1 MSQPQFYKAKE
12 VYGETYYQL
21 PKVLFSN
28 IKYKK
33 LSNDAKVAY
42 ALLKDRFNYSVQN
55 NWVDED
61 DNLYFIFTN
70 EELMEMLDSGNQ
82 KVIKIKKELQTS
94 ELLFQKRMG
103 VNKPNRLYLLRPVV
117 EATDVYVQ
125 NTPQTLATS
134 GSVKI
139 TLPEQPPRTLA
150 TSGSVKITLPENEPR
165 TLATSGSVKITLP
178 ENEPRTLATSGSVKI
193 THNQYKEYL
202 DTSLDNIKDT
212 QELDFS
218 SSNFSEAQL
227 KVQNQDLVKNSK
239 SFLKEGTHELFLS
252 EETINLL
259 QMWCNSPQQ
268 LRKMVGI
275 ILNAKNAVCKEN
287 EELGVFFVLEEEA
300 LQEKILN
307 TLRRYFNAIRTK
319 ENKIT
324 NYENYLFGSMKNMF
338 AEYWNNQSLKQRLN
352 SNETNKE
359 NLNMDDS
366 VWSNSNY
373 ENETSQNDLARLE
386 RIKLE
391 ALAKINSKAT

>member
-139 TLPEQPPRTLA
+139 TLPEQPPQ
-150 TSGSVKITLPENEPR
+150 

-252 EETINLL
+252 EEAINLL

-307 TLRRYFNAIRTK
+307 TLRRYFNAIRAK

-338 AEYWNNQSLKQRLN
+338 AEYWNNQALKQRLN

-391 ALAKINSKAT
+391 ALAKINSKPT

>member
-1 MSQPQFYKAKE
+1 MTKSNFKFYQPDD
-12 VYGETYYQL
+12 VYGTLFFQF
-21 PKVLFSN
+21 PKVLIYGDKYNKLSSDAKIAYMILKDKLEFSIKNEWIDEDNYIYFKYSN
-28 IKYKK
+28 I
-33 LSNDAKVAY
+33 
-42 ALLKDRFNYSVQN
+42 ALMQIFNYS
-55 NWVDED
+55 EK
-61 DNLYFIFTN
+61 T
-70 EELMEMLDSGNQ
+70 
-82 KVIKIKKELQTS
+82 VIKIKKELES
-94 ELLFQKRMG
+94 VDLLYQKRMG
-103 VNKPNRLYLLRPVV
+103 YNPKTKKNEANRLYLGEL
-117 EATDVYVQ
+117 ELSAEDVYKKEKRARDLATSGTVKSTVRSDTPQ
-125 NTPQTLATS
+125 TLATSGTVKSTARSNTPQTLATS
-134 GSVKI
+134 GTVKS
-139 TLPEQPPRTLA
+139 TAYL
-150 TSGSVKITLPENEPR
+150 
-165 TLATSGSVKITLP
+165 
-178 ENEPRTLATSGSVKI
+178 
-193 THNQYKEYL
+193 YKDIL

-227 KVQNQDLVKNSK
+227 KAQNQDLVKNSK

-252 EETINLL
+252 EEAIKLL

-307 TLRRYFNAIRTK
+307 TLRRYFNAIRAK

-338 AEYWNNQSLKQRLN
+338 AEYWNNQALKQRLN

-373 ENETSQNDLARLE
+373 ENETSQNDLDRLK

>member
-125 NTPQTLATS
+125 STPQTLDTS

-139 TLPEQPPRTLA
+139 TLPEQPPQTLD
-150 TSGSVKITLPENEPR
+150 TSGSVKITLPENEPQ
-165 TLATSGSVKITLP
+165 TLD
-178 ENEPRTLATSGSVKI
+178 TSGSVKI
-193 THNQYKEYL
+193 THNLYKEYL

-212 QELDFS
+212 QKLDFS
-218 SSNFSEAQL
+218 SSNFSAAQL
-227 KVQNQDLVKNSK
+227 KAQNQDLVKNSK
-239 SFLKEGTHELFLS
+239 SFLKDGTHELFLS
-252 EETINLL
+252 EEAINLL

-268 LRKMVGI
+268 FRKMVGI

-307 TLRRYFNAIRTK
+307 TLRRYFNAIRAK

-338 AEYWNNQSLKQRLN
+338 AEYWNNKALKQSLN

-366 VWSNSNY
+366 VWLNSNY
-373 ENETSQNDLARLE
+373 ENETSQDDLARLE
-386 RIKLE
+386 RVKLE

>member
-1 MSQPQFYKAKE
+1 MTKSNFKFYQPDD
-12 VYGETYYQL
+12 VYGTLFFQF
-21 PKVLFSN
+21 PKVL
-28 IKYKK
+28 IYGDKYNK
-33 LSNDAKVAY
+33 LSSDAKIAY
-42 ALLKDRFNYSVQN
+42 MLLKDKLEFSIKNEWIDEDNYIYFKYSNIALMQIFNYS
-55 NWVDED
+55 EK
-61 DNLYFIFTN
+61 T
-70 EELMEMLDSGNQ
+70 
-82 KVIKIKKELQTS
+82 VIKIKKELES
-94 ELLFQKRMG
+94 VDLLYQKRMG
-103 VNKPNRLYLLRPVV
+103 YNPKTKKNEANRLYLGEL
-117 EATDVYVQ
+117 ELSAEDVYKKEKRARDLATSGTVKSTVRSDNPQ
-125 NTPQTLATS
+125 TLATSGTVKSTVRSNTPQTLATS
-134 GSVKI
+134 GTVKS
-139 TLPEQPPRTLA
+139 TAYL
-150 TSGSVKITLPENEPR
+150 
-165 TLATSGSVKITLP
+165 
-178 ENEPRTLATSGSVKI
+178 
-193 THNQYKEYL
+193 YKDIL

-252 EETINLL
+252 DEAINLL

-307 TLRRYFNAIRTK
+307 SLRRYFNAIRTK

-338 AEYWNNQSLKQRLN
+338 AEYWNNQALKQRSN

>member
-1 MSQPQFYKAKE
+1 MTKSNFKFYQPDD
-12 VYGETYYQL
+12 VYGTLFFQF
-21 PKVLFSN
+21 PKVL
-28 IKYKK
+28 IYGDKYNK
-33 LSNDAKVAY
+33 LSSDAKIAY
-42 ALLKDRFNYSVQN
+42 MLLKDKLEFSIKNEWIDEDNYIYFKYSNIALMQIFNYS
-55 NWVDED
+55 EK
-61 DNLYFIFTN
+61 T
-70 EELMEMLDSGNQ
+70 
-82 KVIKIKKELQTS
+82 VIKIKKELES
-94 ELLFQKRMG
+94 VDLLYQKRMG
-103 VNKPNRLYLLRPVV
+103 YNPKTKKNEANRLYLGEL
-117 EATDVYVQ
+117 ELSAEDVYKKEKRARDLATSGTVKSTVRSDTPQ
-125 NTPQTLATS
+125 TLATSGTVKSTVRSNTPQTLATS
-134 GSVKI
+134 GTVKS
-139 TLPEQPPRTLA
+139 TAYL
-150 TSGSVKITLPENEPR
+150 
-165 TLATSGSVKITLP
+165 
-178 ENEPRTLATSGSVKI
+178 
-193 THNQYKEYL
+193 YKDIL

-287 EELGVFFVLEEEA
+287 EKLGVFFVLEEEA

-307 TLRRYFNAIRTK
+307 TLRRYFNAIRAK

-338 AEYWNNQSLKQRLN
+338 AEYWNNQALKQRLN

-373 ENETSQNDLARLE
+373 KNETSQNDLARLE

-391 ALAKINSKAT
+391 ALAKINSKPT

>member
-1 MSQPQFYKAKE
+1 MTKSNFKFYQPDD
-12 VYGETYYQL
+12 VYGTLFFQF
-21 PKVLFSN
+21 PKVL
-28 IKYKK
+28 IYGDKYNK
-33 LSNDAKVAY
+33 LSSDAKIAY
-42 ALLKDRFNYSVQN
+42 MLLKDKLEFSIKNEWIDEDNYIYFKYSNIALMQIFNYS
-55 NWVDED
+55 EK
-61 DNLYFIFTN
+61 T
-70 EELMEMLDSGNQ
+70 
-82 KVIKIKKELQTS
+82 VIKIKKELES
-94 ELLFQKRMG
+94 VDLLYQKRMG
-103 VNKPNRLYLLRPVV
+103 YNPKTKKNEANRLYLGEL
-117 EATDVYVQ
+117 ELSAEDVYKKEKRARDLATSGTVKSTVRSDTPQ
-125 NTPQTLATS
+125 TLATSGTVKSTVRSNTPQTLATS
-134 GSVKI
+134 GTVKS
-139 TLPEQPPRTLA
+139 TAYL
-150 TSGSVKITLPENEPR
+150 
-165 TLATSGSVKITLP
+165 
-178 ENEPRTLATSGSVKI
+178 
-193 THNQYKEYL
+193 YKDIL

-252 EETINLL
+252 EEAINLL

-287 EELGVFFVLEEEA
+287 EELGVFFFLEEKA

-307 TLRRYFNAIRTK
+307 TLRRYFNAIRAK

-338 AEYWNNQSLKQRLN
+338 AEYWNNQALKQRLN

-373 ENETSQNDLARLE
+373 KNETSQNDLARLE

-391 ALAKINSKAT
+391 ALAKINSKPT

>member
-1 MSQPQFYKAKE
+1 MTKSNFKFYQPDD
-12 VYGETYYQL
+12 VYGTLFFQF
-21 PKVLFSN
+21 PKVL
-28 IKYKK
+28 IYGDKYNK
-33 LSNDAKVAY
+33 LSSDAKIAY
-42 ALLKDRFNYSVQN
+42 MLLKDKLEFSIKNEWIDEDNYIYFKYSNIALMQIFNYS
-55 NWVDED
+55 EK
-61 DNLYFIFTN
+61 T
-70 EELMEMLDSGNQ
+70 
-82 KVIKIKKELQTS
+82 VIKIKKELES
-94 ELLFQKRMG
+94 VDLLYQKRMG
-103 VNKPNRLYLLRPVV
+103 YNPKTKKNEANRLYLGEL
-117 EATDVYVQ
+117 ELSAEDVYKKEKRARDLATSGTIKSTVRSDNPQ
-125 NTPQTLATS
+125 TLATSGTVKSTVRSNTPQTLATS
-134 GSVKI
+134 GTVKS
-139 TLPEQPPRTLA
+139 TAYL
-150 TSGSVKITLPENEPR
+150 
-165 TLATSGSVKITLP
+165 
-178 ENEPRTLATSGSVKI
+178 
-193 THNQYKEYL
+193 YKDIL

-218 SSNFSEAQL
+218 SSNFSEDQL
-227 KVQNQDLVKNSK
+227 KAQNQDLVKNSK

-252 EETINLL
+252 EEAINLL

-338 AEYWNNQSLKQRLN
+338 AEYWNNQALKQRLN

-366 VWSNSNY
+366 VWFNSNY

>member
-1 MSQPQFYKAKE
+1 MTKSNFKFYQPDD
-12 VYGETYYQL
+12 VYGTLFFQF
-21 PKVLFSN
+21 PKVL
-28 IKYKK
+28 IYGDKYNK
-33 LSNDAKVAY
+33 LSSDAKIAY
-42 ALLKDRFNYSVQN
+42 MLLKDKLEFSIKNEWIDEDNYIYFKYSNIALMQIFNYS
-55 NWVDED
+55 EK
-61 DNLYFIFTN
+61 T
-70 EELMEMLDSGNQ
+70 
-82 KVIKIKKELQTS
+82 VIKIKKELES
-94 ELLFQKRMG
+94 VDLLYQKRMG
-103 VNKPNRLYLLRPVV
+103 YNPKTKKIEANRLYLGEL
-117 EATDVYVQ
+117 ELSAEDVYKKEKRARDLATSGTVKSTVRSDTPQ
-125 NTPQTLATS
+125 TLATSGTVKSTVRSNTPQTLATS
-134 GSVKI
+134 GTVKS
-139 TLPEQPPRTLA
+139 TAYL
-150 TSGSVKITLPENEPR
+150 
-165 TLATSGSVKITLP
+165 
-178 ENEPRTLATSGSVKI
+178 
-193 THNQYKEYL
+193 YKDIL

-252 EETINLL
+252 DEAINLL
-259 QMWCNSPQQ
+259 QIWCNSPQQ

-307 TLRRYFNAIRTK
+307 TLRRYFNTIRTK

-338 AEYWNNQSLKQRLN
+338 AEYWNNQALKQRLN

-366 VWSNSNY
+366 VWFHSNY

>member
-1 MSQPQFYKAKE
+1 MTKSNFKFYQPDD
-12 VYGETYYQL
+12 VYGTLFFQF
-21 PKVLFSN
+21 PKVL
-28 IKYKK
+28 IYGDKYNK
-33 LSNDAKVAY
+33 LSSDAKIAY
-42 ALLKDRFNYSVQN
+42 MLLKDKLEFSIKNEWIDEDNYIYFKYSNIALMQIFNYS
-55 NWVDED
+55 EK
-61 DNLYFIFTN
+61 T
-70 EELMEMLDSGNQ
+70 
-82 KVIKIKKELQTS
+82 VIKIKKELES
-94 ELLFQKRMG
+94 VDLLYQKRMG
-103 VNKPNRLYLLRPVV
+103 YNPKTKKNEANRLYLGEL
-117 EATDVYVQ
+117 ELSAEDVYKKEKRARDLATSGTVKSTVRSDNPQ
-125 NTPQTLATS
+125 TLATSGTVKSTARSNTPQTLATS
-134 GSVKI
+134 GTVKS
-139 TLPEQPPRTLA
+139 TAYL
-150 TSGSVKITLPENEPR
+150 
-165 TLATSGSVKITLP
+165 
-178 ENEPRTLATSGSVKI
+178 
-193 THNQYKEYL
+193 YKDIL

-252 EETINLL
+252 EEAINLL

-338 AEYWNNQSLKQRLN
+338 AEYWNNQALKQRLN

>member
-55 NWVDED
+55 NWVDEE

-70 EELMEMLDSGNQ
+70 EELMEMLKSGNQ

-125 NTPQTLATS
+125 TSVQTL
-134 GSVKI
+134 G
-139 TLPEQPPRTLA
+139 
-150 TSGSVKITLPENEPR
+150 TSGSVKITLPENDPK
-165 TLATSGSVKITLP
+165 TLGKSGSVKTTLP
-178 ENEPRTLATSGSVKI
+178 ENDPKTPGTSGSVKI
-193 THNQYKEYL
+193 THNLYKDSL

-212 QELDFS
+212 EKLDFS

-227 KVQNQDLVKNSK
+227 KTQNQDLVKNSK
-239 SFLKEGTHELFLS
+239 YFLKEGTHELFLS
-252 EETINLL
+252 EEAINLL

-268 LRKMVGI
+268 LRKMISI

-287 EELGVFFVLEEEA
+287 EELGVFFILEEEA

-307 TLRRYFNAIRTK
+307 TLRRYFNAIRSTEK
-319 ENKIT
+319 KIT
-324 NYENYLFGSMKNMF
+324 NHENYLFGSMKNMF
-338 AEYWNNQSLKQRLN
+338 NEYWNEQSFEEFFSK
-352 SNETNKE
+352 K
-359 NLNMDDS
+359 
-366 VWSNSNY
+366 
-373 ENETSQNDLARLE
+373 
-386 RIKLE
+386 
-391 ALAKINSKAT
+391 KISEK

>member
-1 MSQPQFYKAKE
+1 MTKSNFKFYQPDD
-12 VYGETYYQL
+12 VYGTLFFQF
-21 PKVLFSN
+21 PKVL
-28 IKYKK
+28 IYGDKYNK
-33 LSNDAKVAY
+33 LSSDAKIAY
-42 ALLKDRFNYSVQN
+42 MLLKDKLEFSIKNEWIDEDNYIYFKYSNIALMQIFNYS
-55 NWVDED
+55 EK
-61 DNLYFIFTN
+61 T
-70 EELMEMLDSGNQ
+70 
-82 KVIKIKKELQTS
+82 VIKIKKELES
-94 ELLFQKRMG
+94 VDLLYQKRMG
-103 VNKPNRLYLLRPVV
+103 YNPKTKKNEANRLYLGEL
-117 EATDVYVQ
+117 ELSAEDVYKKEKRARDLATSGTVKSTVRSDNPQ
-125 NTPQTLATS
+125 TLATSGTVKSTVRSNTPQTLATS
-134 GSVKI
+134 GTVKS
-139 TLPEQPPRTLA
+139 TAYL
-150 TSGSVKITLPENEPR
+150 
-165 TLATSGSVKITLP
+165 
-178 ENEPRTLATSGSVKI
+178 
-193 THNQYKEYL
+193 YKDIL

-239 SFLKEGTHELFLS
+239 SFLKEGAHELFLS
-252 EETINLL
+252 DEAINLL

-287 EELGVFFVLEEEA
+287 EELGVFFVLEEEV

-307 TLRRYFNAIRTK
+307 TLRCYFNAIRTK
-319 ENKIT
+319 ENEIT
-324 NYENYLFGSMKNMF
+324 NYENYLFGSMKNIF
-338 AEYWNNQSLKQRLN
+338 AEYWNNQALKQRLN

-359 NLNMDDS
+359 NLNVDDS

>member
-139 TLPEQPPRTLA
+139 TLPEQP
-150 TSGSVKITLPENEPR
+150 PR

-373 ENETSQNDLARLE
+373 KNETSQIDLARLE

-391 ALAKINSKAT
+391 ALAKINSKPT

>member
-1 MSQPQFYKAKE
+1 MTKSNFKFYQPDD
-12 VYGETYYQL
+12 VYGTLFFQF
-21 PKVLFSN
+21 PKVL
-28 IKYKK
+28 IYGDKYNK
-33 LSNDAKVAY
+33 LSSDAKIAY
-42 ALLKDRFNYSVQN
+42 MLLKDKLEFSIKNEWIDEDNYIYFKYSNIALMQIFNYS
-55 NWVDED
+55 EK
-61 DNLYFIFTN
+61 T
-70 EELMEMLDSGNQ
+70 
-82 KVIKIKKELQTS
+82 VIKIKKELES
-94 ELLFQKRMG
+94 VDLLYQKRMG
-103 VNKPNRLYLLRPVV
+103 YNPKTKKNEANRLYLGELELSAEDMYKKEKRARDL
-117 EATDVYVQ
+117 ATSGTVKSTVRS

-134 GSVKI
+134 GTVKS
-139 TLPEQPPRTLA
+139 TAYL
-150 TSGSVKITLPENEPR
+150 
-165 TLATSGSVKITLP
+165 
-178 ENEPRTLATSGSVKI
+178 
-193 THNQYKEYL
+193 YKDIL

-252 EETINLL
+252 DEAINLL

-287 EELGVFFVLEEEA
+287 EELGVFFFLEEKA

-338 AEYWNNQSLKQRLN
+338 AEYWNNQALKQRLN

>member
-1 MSQPQFYKAKE
+1 MTKSNFKFYQPDD
-12 VYGETYYQL
+12 VYGTLFFQF
-21 PKVLFSN
+21 PKVL
-28 IKYKK
+28 IYGDKYNK
-33 LSNDAKVAY
+33 LSSDAKIAY
-42 ALLKDRFNYSVQN
+42 MLLKDKLEFSIKNEWIDEDNYIYFKYSNIALMQIFNYS
-55 NWVDED
+55 EK
-61 DNLYFIFTN
+61 T
-70 EELMEMLDSGNQ
+70 
-82 KVIKIKKELQTS
+82 VIKIKKELES
-94 ELLFQKRMG
+94 VDLLYQKRMG
-103 VNKPNRLYLLRPVV
+103 YNPKTKKNEANRLYLGEL
-117 EATDVYVQ
+117 ELSAEDVYKKEKRARDLATSGTVKSTVRSDTPQ
-125 NTPQTLATS
+125 TLATSGTVKSTVRSNTPQTLATS
-134 GSVKI
+134 GTVKS
-139 TLPEQPPRTLA
+139 TAYL
-150 TSGSVKITLPENEPR
+150 
-165 TLATSGSVKITLP
+165 
-178 ENEPRTLATSGSVKI
+178 
-193 THNQYKEYL
+193 YKDIL

-252 EETINLL
+252 DEAINLL
-259 QMWCNSPQQ
+259 QIWCNSPQQ

-307 TLRRYFNAIRTK
+307 TLRRYFNTIRTK

-338 AEYWNNQSLKQRLN
+338 AEYWNNQALKQRLN

-366 VWSNSNY
+366 VWFHSNY

>member
-1 MSQPQFYKAKE
+1 MTKSNFKFYQPDD
-12 VYGETYYQL
+12 VYGTLFFQF
-21 PKVLFSN
+21 PKVL
-28 IKYKK
+28 IYGDKYNK
-33 LSNDAKVAY
+33 LSSDAKIAY
-42 ALLKDRFNYSVQN
+42 MLLKDKLEFSIKNEWIDEDNYIYFKYSNIALMQIFNYS
-55 NWVDED
+55 EK
-61 DNLYFIFTN
+61 T
-70 EELMEMLDSGNQ
+70 
-82 KVIKIKKELQTS
+82 VIKIKKELES
-94 ELLFQKRMG
+94 VDLLYQKRMG
-103 VNKPNRLYLLRPVV
+103 YNPKTKKNEANRLYLGEL
-117 EATDVYVQ
+117 ELSAEDVYKKEKRTRDLATSGTVKSTVRSD
-125 NTPQTLATS
+125 TPQTLATS
-134 GSVKI
+134 GTVKS
-139 TLPEQPPRTLA
+139 TAYL
-150 TSGSVKITLPENEPR
+150 
-165 TLATSGSVKITLP
+165 
-178 ENEPRTLATSGSVKI
+178 
-193 THNQYKEYL
+193 YKDIL

-252 EETINLL
+252 DEAINLL

-287 EELGVFFVLEEEA
+287 EELGVFFVLEEEV

-319 ENKIT
+319 ENEIT

-338 AEYWNNQSLKQRLN
+338 AEYWNNQALKQRLN

-373 ENETSQNDLARLE
+373 ENETNQNDLARLE

>member
-1 MSQPQFYKAKE
+1 MTKSNFKFYQPDD
-12 VYGETYYQL
+12 VYGTLFFQF
-21 PKVLFSN
+21 PKVL
-28 IKYKK
+28 IYGDKYNK
-33 LSNDAKVAY
+33 LSSDAKIAY
-42 ALLKDRFNYSVQN
+42 MLLKDKLEFSIKNEWIDEDNYIYFKYSNIALMQIFNYS
-55 NWVDED
+55 EK
-61 DNLYFIFTN
+61 T
-70 EELMEMLDSGNQ
+70 
-82 KVIKIKKELQTS
+82 VIKIKKELES
-94 ELLFQKRMG
+94 VDLLYQKRMSY
-103 VNKPNRLYLLRPVV
+103 NPKTKKNEANRLYLGEL
-117 EATDVYVQ
+117 ELSAEDVYKKEKRARDLATSGTVKSTVRSD
-125 NTPQTLATS
+125 TPQTLATS
-134 GSVKI
+134 GTVKSTVRSN
-139 TLPEQPPRTLA
+139 TLQTLA
-150 TSGSVKITLPENEPR
+150 TSGTVKSTAYL
-165 TLATSGSVKITLP
+165 
-178 ENEPRTLATSGSVKI
+178 
-193 THNQYKEYL
+193 YKDIL

-252 EETINLL
+252 EEAINLL

-268 LRKMVGI
+268 LRKMIGI

-307 TLRRYFNAIRTK
+307 TLRRYFNVIRAK

-338 AEYWNNQSLKQRLN
+338 AEYWNNQALKQRLN

>member
-1 MSQPQFYKAKE
+1 MTKSNFKFYQPDD
-12 VYGETYYQL
+12 VYGTLFFQF
-21 PKVLFSN
+21 PKVL
-28 IKYKK
+28 IYGDKYNK
-33 LSNDAKVAY
+33 LSSDAKIAY
-42 ALLKDRFNYSVQN
+42 MLLKDKLEFSIKNEWIDEDNYIYFKYSNIALMQIFNYS
-55 NWVDED
+55 EK
-61 DNLYFIFTN
+61 T
-70 EELMEMLDSGNQ
+70 
-82 KVIKIKKELQTS
+82 VIKIKKELES
-94 ELLFQKRMG
+94 VDLLYQKRMG
-103 VNKPNRLYLLRPVV
+103 YNPKTKKIEANRLYLGEL
-117 EATDVYVQ
+117 ELSAEDVYKKEKRARDLATSGTVKSTVRSDNPQ
-125 NTPQTLATS
+125 TLATSGTVKSTVRSNTPQTLATS
-134 GSVKI
+134 GTVKS
-139 TLPEQPPRTLA
+139 TAYL
-150 TSGSVKITLPENEPR
+150 
-165 TLATSGSVKITLP
+165 
-178 ENEPRTLATSGSVKI
+178 
-193 THNQYKEYL
+193 YKDIL

-252 EETINLL
+252 EEAINLL

-338 AEYWNNQSLKQRLN
+338 AEYWNNQALKQRSN

-391 ALAKINSKAT
+391 ALAKINSK

>member
-1 MSQPQFYKAKE
+1 MTKSNFKFYQPDD
-12 VYGETYYQL
+12 VYGTLFFQF
-21 PKVLFSN
+21 PKVL
-28 IKYKK
+28 IYGDKYNK
-33 LSNDAKVAY
+33 LSSDAKIAY
-42 ALLKDRFNYSVQN
+42 MLLKDKLEFSIKNEWIDEDNYIYFKYSNIALMQIFNYS
-55 NWVDED
+55 EK
-61 DNLYFIFTN
+61 T
-70 EELMEMLDSGNQ
+70 
-82 KVIKIKKELQTS
+82 VIKIKKELES
-94 ELLFQKRMG
+94 VDLLYQKRMG
-103 VNKPNRLYLLRPVV
+103 YNPKTKKNEANRLYLGEL
-117 EATDVYVQ
+117 ELSAEDVY
-125 NTPQTLATS
+125 NKEKRARDLATS
-134 GSVKI
+134 GTVKS
-139 TLPEQPPRTLA
+139 TAYL
-150 TSGSVKITLPENEPR
+150 
-165 TLATSGSVKITLP
+165 
-178 ENEPRTLATSGSVKI
+178 
-193 THNQYKEYL
+193 YKDIL

-218 SSNFSEAQL
+218 SSNFSEDQL
-227 KVQNQDLVKNSK
+227 KAQNQDLVKNSK

-252 EETINLL
+252 EEAINLL

-338 AEYWNNQSLKQRLN
+338 AEYWNNQALKQRLN

>member
-1 MSQPQFYKAKE
+1 MTKSNFKFYQPDD
-12 VYGETYYQL
+12 VYGTLFFQF
-21 PKVLFSN
+21 PKVL
-28 IKYKK
+28 IYGDKYNK
-33 LSNDAKVAY
+33 LSSDAKIAY
-42 ALLKDRFNYSVQN
+42 MLLKDKLEFSIKNEWIDEDNYIYFKYSNIALMQIFNYS
-55 NWVDED
+55 EK
-61 DNLYFIFTN
+61 T
-70 EELMEMLDSGNQ
+70 
-82 KVIKIKKELQTS
+82 VIKIKKELES
-94 ELLFQKRMG
+94 VDLLYQKRMG
-103 VNKPNRLYLLRPVV
+103 YNPKTKKNEANRLYLGEL
-117 EATDVYVQ
+117 ELSAEDVYKKEKRARDLATSGTVKSTVRSDTPQ
-125 NTPQTLATS
+125 TLATSGTVKSTVRSNTPQTLATS
-134 GSVKI
+134 GTVKS
-139 TLPEQPPRTLA
+139 TAYL
-150 TSGSVKITLPENEPR
+150 
-165 TLATSGSVKITLP
+165 
-178 ENEPRTLATSGSVKI
+178 
-193 THNQYKEYL
+193 YKDIL

-212 QELDFS
+212 QVLDFS

-338 AEYWNNQSLKQRLN
+338 AEYWNNQALKQRLN

-373 ENETSQNDLARLE
+373 KNETSQIDLARLE

-391 ALAKINSKAT
+391 ALAKINSKPT

>member
-1 MSQPQFYKAKE
+1 MTKSNFKFYQPDD
-12 VYGETYYQL
+12 VYGTLFFQF
-21 PKVLFSN
+21 PKVL
-28 IKYKK
+28 IYGDKYNK
-33 LSNDAKVAY
+33 LSSDAKIAY
-42 ALLKDRFNYSVQN
+42 MLLKDKLEFSIKNEWIDEDNYIYFKYSNIALMQIFNYS
-55 NWVDED
+55 EK
-61 DNLYFIFTN
+61 T
-70 EELMEMLDSGNQ
+70 
-82 KVIKIKKELQTS
+82 VIKIKKELES
-94 ELLFQKRMG
+94 VDLLYQKRMG
-103 VNKPNRLYLLRPVV
+103 YNPKTKKNEANRLYLGEL
-117 EATDVYVQ
+117 ELSAEDVYKKEKRARDLATSGTVKSTVRSDTPQ
-125 NTPQTLATS
+125 TLATSGTVKSTVRSNTPQTLATS
-134 GSVKI
+134 GTVKS
-139 TLPEQPPRTLA
+139 TAYL
-150 TSGSVKITLPENEPR
+150 
-165 TLATSGSVKITLP
+165 
-178 ENEPRTLATSGSVKI
+178 
-193 THNQYKEYL
+193 YKDIL

-252 EETINLL
+252 DEAINLL

-287 EELGVFFVLEEEA
+287 EELGVFFVLEEEV

-319 ENKIT
+319 ENEIT

-338 AEYWNNQSLKQRLN
+338 AEYWNNQALKQRLN

-373 ENETSQNDLARLE
+373 ENETNQNDLARLE

-391 ALAKINSKAT
+391 ALAKINSKPT

>member
-150 TSGSVKITLPENEPR
+150 TSGC
-165 TLATSGSVKITLP
+165 VKITLP

-252 EETINLL
+252 EEAINLL

-307 TLRRYFNAIRTK
+307 TLRRYFNAIRAK

-338 AEYWNNQSLKQRLN
+338 AEYWNNQALKQRLN

>member
-1 MSQPQFYKAKE
+1 MTKSNFKFYQPDD
-12 VYGETYYQL
+12 VYGTLFFQF
-21 PKVLFSN
+21 PKVL
-28 IKYKK
+28 IYGDKYNK
-33 LSNDAKVAY
+33 LSSDAKIAY
-42 ALLKDRFNYSVQN
+42 MLLKDKLEFSIKNEWIDEDNYIYFKYSNIALMQIFNYS
-55 NWVDED
+55 EK
-61 DNLYFIFTN
+61 T
-70 EELMEMLDSGNQ
+70 
-82 KVIKIKKELQTS
+82 VIKIKKELES
-94 ELLFQKRMG
+94 VDLLYQKRMG
-103 VNKPNRLYLLRPVV
+103 YNPKTKKNEANRLYLGEL
-117 EATDVYVQ
+117 ELSAEDVYKKEKRARDLATSGTVKSTVRSDTPQ
-125 NTPQTLATS
+125 TLATSGTVKSTVRSNTPQTLATS
-134 GSVKI
+134 GTVKS
-139 TLPEQPPRTLA
+139 TAYL
-150 TSGSVKITLPENEPR
+150 
-165 TLATSGSVKITLP
+165 
-178 ENEPRTLATSGSVKI
+178 
-193 THNQYKEYL
+193 YKDIL

-252 EETINLL
+252 DEAINLL

-307 TLRRYFNAIRTK
+307 TLRRYFNTIRTK

-338 AEYWNNQSLKQRLN
+338 AEYWNNQALKQRLN

-366 VWSNSNY
+366 VWFHSNY

>member
-1 MSQPQFYKAKE
+1 MTKSNFKFYQPDD
-12 VYGETYYQL
+12 VYGTLFFQF
-21 PKVLFSN
+21 PKVL
-28 IKYKK
+28 IYGDKYNK
-33 LSNDAKVAY
+33 LSSDAKIAY
-42 ALLKDRFNYSVQN
+42 MLLKDKLEFSIKNEWIDEDNYIYFKYSNIALMQIFNYS
-55 NWVDED
+55 EK
-61 DNLYFIFTN
+61 T
-70 EELMEMLDSGNQ
+70 
-82 KVIKIKKELQTS
+82 VIKIKKELES
-94 ELLFQKRMG
+94 VDLLYQKRMG
-103 VNKPNRLYLLRPVV
+103 YNPKTKKNEANRLYLGELELSAEDMYKKEKRARDL
-117 EATDVYVQ
+117 ATSGTVKSTVRSDNPQTLATSGTVKSTVRS

-134 GSVKI
+134 GTVKS
-139 TLPEQPPRTLA
+139 TAYL
-150 TSGSVKITLPENEPR
+150 
-165 TLATSGSVKITLP
+165 
-178 ENEPRTLATSGSVKI
+178 
-193 THNQYKEYL
+193 YKDIL

-252 EETINLL
+252 DEAINLL

-287 EELGVFFVLEEEA
+287 EELGVFFFLEEKA

-338 AEYWNNQSLKQRLN
+338 AEYWNNQALKQRLN

>member
-1 MSQPQFYKAKE
+1 MTKSNFKFYQPDD
-12 VYGETYYQL
+12 VYGTLFFQF
-21 PKVLFSN
+21 PKVL
-28 IKYKK
+28 IYGDKYNK
-33 LSNDAKVAY
+33 LSSDAKIAY
-42 ALLKDRFNYSVQN
+42 MLLKDKLEFSIKNEWIDEDNYIYFKYSNIALMQIFNYS
-55 NWVDED
+55 EK
-61 DNLYFIFTN
+61 T
-70 EELMEMLDSGNQ
+70 
-82 KVIKIKKELQTS
+82 VIKIKKELES
-94 ELLFQKRMG
+94 VDLLYQKRMG
-103 VNKPNRLYLLRPVV
+103 YNPKTKINEANRLYLGEL
-117 EATDVYVQ
+117 ELSAEDVYKKEKRARDLATSGTVKSTVRSDTPQ
-125 NTPQTLATS
+125 TLATSGTVKSTVRSNTPQTLATS
-134 GSVKI
+134 GTVKS
-139 TLPEQPPRTLA
+139 TAYL
-150 TSGSVKITLPENEPR
+150 
-165 TLATSGSVKITLP
+165 
-178 ENEPRTLATSGSVKI
+178 
-193 THNQYKEYL
+193 YKDIL

-227 KVQNQDLVKNSK
+227 KSQNQDLVKNSK

-252 EETINLL
+252 EEAINLL

-307 TLRRYFNAIRTK
+307 TLRRYFNTIRTK

-338 AEYWNNQSLKQRLN
+338 AEYWNNQALKQRLN

-373 ENETSQNDLARLE
+373 ENETSKNDLARLE

>member
-139 TLPEQPPRTLA
+139 TLPEQPSRTLA

-165 TLATSGSVKITLP
+165 TLP
-178 ENEPRTLATSGSVKI
+178 TSGSVKI

-227 KVQNQDLVKNSK
+227 KSQNQDLVKNSK

-252 EETINLL
+252 EEAINLL

-338 AEYWNNQSLKQRLN
+338 AEYWNNQALKQRSN

>member
-139 TLPEQPPRTLA
+139 TLPEQPPQ
-150 TSGSVKITLPENEPR
+150 

-252 EETINLL
+252 EEAINLL

-338 AEYWNNQSLKQRLN
+338 AEYWNNQALKQRLN

-373 ENETSQNDLARLE
+373 ENETNQNDFARLE

>member
-139 TLPEQPPRTLA
+139 TLPEQPPQ
-150 TSGSVKITLPENEPR
+150 

-252 EETINLL
+252 EEAINLL

-338 AEYWNNQSLKQRLN
+338 AEYWNNQALKQRLN

>member
-1 MSQPQFYKAKE
+1 MTKSNFKFYQPDD
-12 VYGETYYQL
+12 VYGTLFFQF
-21 PKVLFSN
+21 PKVL
-28 IKYKK
+28 IYGDKYNK
-33 LSNDAKVAY
+33 LSSDAKIAY
-42 ALLKDRFNYSVQN
+42 MLLKDKLEFSIKNEWIDEDNYIYFKYSNIALMQIFNYS
-55 NWVDED
+55 EK
-61 DNLYFIFTN
+61 T
-70 EELMEMLDSGNQ
+70 
-82 KVIKIKKELQTS
+82 VIKIKKELES
-94 ELLFQKRMG
+94 VDLLYQKRMG
-103 VNKPNRLYLLRPVV
+103 YNPKTKKNEANRLYLGEL
-117 EATDVYVQ
+117 ELSAEDVYKKEKRARDLATSGTVKSTVRSDNPQ
-125 NTPQTLATS
+125 TLATSGTVKSTARSNTPQTLATS
-134 GSVKI
+134 GTVKS
-139 TLPEQPPRTLA
+139 TAYL
-150 TSGSVKITLPENEPR
+150 
-165 TLATSGSVKITLP
+165 
-178 ENEPRTLATSGSVKI
+178 
-193 THNQYKEYL
+193 YKDIL

-252 EETINLL
+252 EEAINLL

-338 AEYWNNQSLKQRLN
+338 AEYWNNQALKQRLN

-373 ENETSQNDLARLE
+373 ENETSQNDLDRLE

>member
-150 TSGSVKITLPENEPR
+150 K
-165 TLATSGSVKITLP
+165 SGSVKITLP

-287 EELGVFFVLEEEA
+287 EKLGVFFVLEEEA

-307 TLRRYFNAIRTK
+307 TLRRYFNAIRAK

-338 AEYWNNQSLKQRLN
+338 AEYWNNQALKQRLN

-373 ENETSQNDLARLE
+373 KNETSQNDLARLE

>member
-1 MSQPQFYKAKE
+1 MTKSNFKFYQPDD
-12 VYGETYYQL
+12 VYGTLFFQF
-21 PKVLFSN
+21 PKVL
-28 IKYKK
+28 IYGDKYNK
-33 LSNDAKVAY
+33 LSSDAKIAY
-42 ALLKDRFNYSVQN
+42 MLLKDKLEFSIKNEWIDEDNYIYFKYSNIALMQIFNYS
-55 NWVDED
+55 EK
-61 DNLYFIFTN
+61 T
-70 EELMEMLDSGNQ
+70 
-82 KVIKIKKELQTS
+82 VIKIKKELES
-94 ELLFQKRMG
+94 VDLLYQKRMG
-103 VNKPNRLYLLRPVV
+103 YNPKTKKNEANRLYLGEL
-117 EATDVYVQ
+117 ELSAEDVYKKEKRARDLATSGTVKSTVRSDKPQ
-125 NTPQTLATS
+125 TLATSGTVKSTVRSNTPQTLATS
-134 GSVKI
+134 GTVKS
-139 TLPEQPPRTLA
+139 TAYL
-150 TSGSVKITLPENEPR
+150 
-165 TLATSGSVKITLP
+165 
-178 ENEPRTLATSGSVKI
+178 
-193 THNQYKEYL
+193 YKDIL

-252 EETINLL
+252 EEAINLL

-307 TLRRYFNAIRTK
+307 SLRRYFNAIRTK

-338 AEYWNNQSLKQRLN
+338 AEYWNNQALKQRLN

-373 ENETSQNDLARLE
+373 ENETSQNVLARLE

>member
-125 NTPQTLATS
+125 NTPQTLS
-134 GSVKI
+134 
-139 TLPEQPPRTLA
+139 
-150 TSGSVKITLPENEPR
+150 
-165 TLATSGSVKITLP
+165 
-178 ENEPRTLATSGSVKI
+178 TSGSVKI

-227 KVQNQDLVKNSK
+227 KIQNQDLVKNSK

-252 EETINLL
+252 EEAINLL

-287 EELGVFFVLEEEA
+287 EELGVFFFLEEKA

-338 AEYWNNQSLKQRLN
+338 AEYWNNQALKQRLN

>member
-1 MSQPQFYKAKE
+1 MTKSNFKFYQPDD
-12 VYGETYYQL
+12 VYGTLFFQF
-21 PKVLFSN
+21 PKIL
-28 IKYKK
+28 IYGDKYNK
-33 LSNDAKVAY
+33 LSSDAKIAY
-42 ALLKDRFNYSVQN
+42 MLLKDKLEFSIKNEWIDEDNYIYFKYSNIALMQIFNYS
-55 NWVDED
+55 EK
-61 DNLYFIFTN
+61 T
-70 EELMEMLDSGNQ
+70 
-82 KVIKIKKELQTS
+82 VIKIKKELES
-94 ELLFQKRMG
+94 VDLLYQKRMG
-103 VNKPNRLYLLRPVV
+103 YNPKTKKNEANRLYLGEL
-117 EATDVYVQ
+117 ELSAEDVYKKEKRARDLATSGTVKSTVRSDTPQ
-125 NTPQTLATS
+125 TLATSGTVKSTVRSNTPQTLATS
-134 GSVKI
+134 GTVKS
-139 TLPEQPPRTLA
+139 TAYL
-150 TSGSVKITLPENEPR
+150 
-165 TLATSGSVKITLP
+165 
-178 ENEPRTLATSGSVKI
+178 
-193 THNQYKEYL
+193 YKDIL

-218 SSNFSEAQL
+218 SYNFSEAQL

-252 EETINLL
+252 EEAINLL

-307 TLRRYFNAIRTK
+307 TLRRYFNAIRAK

-338 AEYWNNQSLKQRLN
+338 AEYWNNQALKQRLN

>member
-1 MSQPQFYKAKE
+1 MTKSNFKFYQPDD
-12 VYGETYYQL
+12 VYGTLFFQF
-21 PKVLFSN
+21 PKVL
-28 IKYKK
+28 IYGDKYNK
-33 LSNDAKVAY
+33 LSSDAKIAY
-42 ALLKDRFNYSVQN
+42 MLLKDKLEFSIKNEWIDEDNYIYFKYSNIALMQIFNYS
-55 NWVDED
+55 EK
-61 DNLYFIFTN
+61 T
-70 EELMEMLDSGNQ
+70 
-82 KVIKIKKELQTS
+82 VIKIKKELES
-94 ELLFQKRMG
+94 VDLLYQKRMG
-103 VNKPNRLYLLRPVV
+103 YNPKTKKNEANRLYLGEL
-117 EATDVYVQ
+117 ELSAEDVYKKEKRARDLATSGTVKSTVRSDTPQ
-125 NTPQTLATS
+125 TLATSGTVKSTVRSNTPQTLATS
-134 GSVKI
+134 GTVKS
-139 TLPEQPPRTLA
+139 TAYL
-150 TSGSVKITLPENEPR
+150 
-165 TLATSGSVKITLP
+165 
-178 ENEPRTLATSGSVKI
+178 
-193 THNQYKEYL
+193 YKDIL

-373 ENETSQNDLARLE
+373 KNETSQNDLARLE

-391 ALAKINSKAT
+391 ALAKINSKPT

>member
-1 MSQPQFYKAKE
+1 MTKSNFKFYQPDD
-12 VYGETYYQL
+12 VYGTLFFQF
-21 PKVLFSN
+21 PKVL
-28 IKYKK
+28 IYGDKYNK
-33 LSNDAKVAY
+33 LSSDAKIAY
-42 ALLKDRFNYSVQN
+42 MLLKDKLEFSIKNEWIDEDNYIYFKYSNIALMQIFNYS
-55 NWVDED
+55 EK
-61 DNLYFIFTN
+61 T
-70 EELMEMLDSGNQ
+70 
-82 KVIKIKKELQTS
+82 VIKIKKELES
-94 ELLFQKRMG
+94 VDLLYQKRMG
-103 VNKPNRLYLLRPVV
+103 YNPKTKKNEANRLYLGEL
-117 EATDVYVQ
+117 ELSAEDVYKKEKRARALATSGTVKSTVRSDTPQ
-125 NTPQTLATS
+125 TLATSGTVKSTVRSNTPQTLATS
-134 GSVKI
+134 GTVKS
-139 TLPEQPPRTLA
+139 TAYL
-150 TSGSVKITLPENEPR
+150 
-165 TLATSGSVKITLP
+165 
-178 ENEPRTLATSGSVKI
+178 
-193 THNQYKEYL
+193 YKDIL

-218 SSNFSEAQL
+218 SYNFSEAQL
-227 KVQNQDLVKNSK
+227 KAQNQDLVKNSK

-252 EETINLL
+252 EEAINLL

-338 AEYWNNQSLKQRLN
+338 AEYWNNQALKQRLN

>member
-125 NTPQTLATS
+125 NTPQTLDTS

-139 TLPEQPPRTLA
+139 TFPEQPPQTLD
-150 TSGSVKITLPENEPR
+150 
-165 TLATSGSVKITLP
+165 TSGSVKITLP

-252 EETINLL
+252 EEAINLL

-338 AEYWNNQSLKQRLN
+338 AEYWNNQALKQRLN

>member
-1 MSQPQFYKAKE
+1 MTKSNFKFYQPDD
-12 VYGETYYQL
+12 VYGTLFFQF
-21 PKVLFSN
+21 PKVL
-28 IKYKK
+28 IYGDKYNK
-33 LSNDAKVAY
+33 LSSDAKIAY
-42 ALLKDRFNYSVQN
+42 MLLKDKLEFSIKNEWIDEDNYIYFKYSNIALMQIFNYS
-55 NWVDED
+55 EK
-61 DNLYFIFTN
+61 T
-70 EELMEMLDSGNQ
+70 
-82 KVIKIKKELQTS
+82 VIKIKKELES
-94 ELLFQKRMG
+94 VDLLYQKRMG
-103 VNKPNRLYLLRPVV
+103 YNPKTKKNEANRLYLGEL
-117 EATDVYVQ
+117 ELSAEDVYKKEKRTRDLATSGTVKSTVRSDNPQ
-125 NTPQTLATS
+125 TLATSGTVKSTVRSNTPQTLATS
-134 GSVKI
+134 GTVKS
-139 TLPEQPPRTLA
+139 TAYL
-150 TSGSVKITLPENEPR
+150 
-165 TLATSGSVKITLP
+165 
-178 ENEPRTLATSGSVKI
+178 
-193 THNQYKEYL
+193 YKDIL

-252 EETINLL
+252 EEAINLL

-338 AEYWNNQSLKQRLN
+338 AEYWNNQALKQRLN

-373 ENETSQNDLARLE
+373 ENETNQNDLARLE

>member
-139 TLPEQPPRTLA
+139 TLPEQPPQ
-150 TSGSVKITLPENEPR
+150 

-218 SSNFSEAQL
+218 SSNFSETQL
-227 KVQNQDLVKNSK
+227 KSQNQDLVKNSK

-252 EETINLL
+252 EEAINLL

-338 AEYWNNQSLKQRLN
+338 AEYWNNQALKQRSN

>member
-1 MSQPQFYKAKE
+1 MTKSNFKFYQPDDVYATLFFQF
-12 VYGETYYQL
+12 
-21 PKVLFSN
+21 PKVL
-28 IKYKK
+28 IYGDKYNK
-33 LSNDAKVAY
+33 LSSDAKIAY
-42 ALLKDRFNYSVQN
+42 MLLKDKLEFSIKNEWIDEDNYIYFKYSNIALMQIFNYS
-55 NWVDED
+55 EK
-61 DNLYFIFTN
+61 T
-70 EELMEMLDSGNQ
+70 
-82 KVIKIKKELQTS
+82 VIKIKKELES
-94 ELLFQKRMG
+94 VDLLYQKRMG
-103 VNKPNRLYLLRPVV
+103 YNPKTKKNEANRLYLGEL
-117 EATDVYVQ
+117 ELSAEDVYKKEKRARDLATSGTVKSTVRSDTPQ
-125 NTPQTLATS
+125 TLATSGTVKSTVRSNTPQTLATS
-134 GSVKI
+134 GTVKS
-139 TLPEQPPRTLA
+139 TAYL
-150 TSGSVKITLPENEPR
+150 
-165 TLATSGSVKITLP
+165 
-178 ENEPRTLATSGSVKI
+178 
-193 THNQYKEYL
+193 YKDIL

-212 QELDFS
+212 QVLDFS

-338 AEYWNNQSLKQRLN
+338 AEYWNNQALKQRLN

-373 ENETSQNDLARLE
+373 KNETSQIDLARLE

-391 ALAKINSKAT
+391 ALAKINSKPT